1 MDLERLHS
9 STNGDEIFSDIPF
22 TGGNDSKKTET
33 SKSTLSQDDIER
45 NIGRWLGFCNNIEK
59 DILTI
64 LASLVYDDQC
74 SESIELITIFDEKF
88 TLIKKLAEELK
99 KEIAEFNDKNLNNAN
114 LSLTVAKIDKIL
126 KILRFRLRSIKK
138 TQIDYYNFKVE
149 FLNERISKLKG
160 YVNDETLSEE
170 NRQAIRELVEIE
182 KISYKG
188 TYERPG
194 WKKYLSKIDYNKL
207 VKLTYTVEE
216 LEKKLNIIQK
226 NDLETDMLTITT
238 FIKDADSFV
247 EEKMTQERINELF
260 EKIKVASYL
269 IIIFNCKLVAN
280 KNKIS
285 EAKYNEYKE
294 KIEKAKK
301 ALVNLSEKIGII
313 NVSGKGKDKLNDD
326 FEGIKREVNILEE
339 QIDTFV
345 VTIIFGGL
353 VKTSIPELEDDFEKI
368 HVEFN
373 DIIDRIEQK
382 YADKKIDSNQF
393 NTLMNSINKIKE
405 KLKETH
411 IKLYDPKYV
420 KNFNIFERIKHI
432 ELGIKVLNNFI
443 DSLDFPIRNNRIRRK
458 IDNEIERLEAEIETF
473 RLTANKLIEEE
484 PEKVEGIKD
493 EIDLQERK
501 LEEAGKNYRRKCAF
515 LVKSTKT
522 SKQFY
527 RKHKKAVLVSTG
539 LTSLAL
545 THATVG
551 PLIGP
556 SIMYGNILL
565 MSSVPAFKPMLSTIN
580 IALAQ
585 LIGAKQIVHDGT
597 GKWQLANGTIIAPT
611 CVTLSLFK
619 GLGSVGLTSSAFAA
633 PIIIM
638 IKELAMKIKKKELK
652 DDKNKR
658 EKTHNEQAEEKQ
670 DRDFLKKLKDLLIEY
685 KNSGLSIVEF
695 NKKYGLSDKEK
706 DVLAVFDMTRN
717 GGKSYGR

>member
-9 STNGDEIFSDIPF
+9 STNEDEIFSDIPF
-22 TGGNDSKKTET
+22 TRGNDSKKTEV

-64 LASLVYDDQC
+64 LASLVYDDQY

-99 KEIAEFNDKNLNNAN
+99 KEIAEFNDKNLDNAN
-114 LSLTVAKIDKIL
+114 LSLTVAKIDKTL

-149 FLNERISKLKG
+149 FLNERISELKG

-182 KISYKG
+182 KISDKG

-216 LEKKLNIIQK
+216 LEKKLNITQK

-238 FIKDADSFV
+238 YIKDADSFV
-247 EEKMTQERINELF
+247 EEKMTQEKINELL
-260 EKIKVASYL
+260 EKTKVASYL

-294 KIEKAKK
+294 KIEGAKK
-301 ALVNLSEKIGII
+301 ALVDLSEKIGTI
-313 NVSGKGKDKLNDD
+313 NVSGKGKDKVNDD
-326 FEGIKREVNILEE
+326 FEGIKREVDILEE
-339 QIDTFV
+339 RIDTFI

-353 VKTSIPELEDDFEKI
+353 VKTNIPELEDDFEKI
-368 HVEFN
+368 YVEFN
-373 DIIDRIEQK
+373 DIIDKIEQK

-515 LVKSTKT
+515 LVKSTKS

-527 RKHKKAVLVSTG
+527 KKHKKEVLISAG

-556 SIMYGNILL
+556 AIMHGNILL
-565 MSSVPAFKPMLSTIN
+565 MDVMPAFRPILSTIDV
-580 IALAQ
+580 ALAQ
-585 LIGAKQIVHDGT
+585 LIGAKQIVYDGLVRW
-597 GKWQLANGTIIAPT
+597 KLENGVMLDASYA
-611 CVTLSLFK
+611 TLSLFK

-638 IKELAMKIKKKELK
+638 IKELTMKTKKKELK

-658 EKTHNEQAEEKQ
+658 ERTHNEQAEDKQ
-670 DRDFLKKLKDLLIEY
+670 EGKTRRPLGSVSDCFHGTSARSF
-685 KNSGLSIVEF
+685 SGRS
-695 NKKYGLSDKEK
+695 SS
-706 DVLAVFDMTRN
+706 T
-717 GGKSYGR
+717 